1 MTKTNLLDLNN
12 DILNIIGEYVNQD
25 NIKEHRKR
33 EKEFIFK
40 GLDNSTELLMKTNDF
55 DSNYINKLLYN
66 MINDGV

>member
-12 DILNIIGEYVNQD
+12 DILNIFGEYVKQD

-40 GLDNSTELLMKTNDF
+40 GLDNSIELLMKTNDF
-55 DSNYINKLLYN
+55 
-66 MINDGV
+66 